1 MELRPTMQ
9 CLDKIMN
16 KRIEYALLIKQITSC
31 ENLQNLQDVIPF
43 VNDFIRKYQL
53 RSDSQ
58 EYKKLET
65 VISLMKIKLKHNFN
79 TLKNLDE
86 DSLSRII
93 RNILKEEIKNKNK
106 TPK

>member
-1 MELRPTMQ
+1 
-9 CLDKIMN
+9 MN

-31 ENLQNLQDVIPF
+31 ENLRNLQDAIPI
-43 VNDFIRKYQL
+43 VNDFIQKYQL

-79 TLKNLDE
+79 TFKNLDE
-86 DSLSRII
+86 VTLSRII
-93 RNILKEEIKNKNK
+93 RNILKEEIKKK
-106 TPK
+106 K